1 MPTAVFTKAQRRQ
14 LDGFQA
20 KCLRSILG
28 IQPAFLSHISNEAV
42 RLQAGWKP
50 ASILLLQHQLVLLG
64 KVLRQGPTSPLHRA
78 CFIEGTL
85 RPATSRY
92 VRKVGRPCY
101 EWVSAV
107 LPEALRIAGGTDR
120 LLAEFGSSPRR
131 VSLEADGEVFYLKLK
146 SRFSSGLIF
155 LRLYIYITCTL
166 NHGSE
171 RA

>member
-1 MPTAVFTKAQRRQ
+1 M
-14 LDGFQA
+14 
-20 KCLRSILG
+20 
-28 IQPAFLSHISNEAV
+28 
-42 RLQAGWKP
+42 
-50 ASILLLQHQLVLLG
+50 LLG

-120 LLAEFGSSPRR
+120 LLAAAHDEFHWKQMVKSS
-131 VSLEADGEVFYLKLK
+131 V
-146 SRFSSGLIF
+146 
-155 LRLYIYITCTL
+155 
-166 NHGSE
+166 
-171 RA
+171 